1 MNNITLTVQLCEEDR
16 ARLDKIIEK
25 LGALSTRPDC
35 SQCVKDVAK
44 TIDLANAAIDSQD
57 EVQKKLAEVIART
70 EAPKNAQDA
79 PEAPTPTENPTEN
92 PTEVENVEQAEPA
105 DATETQEVTKPN
117 VTMAMLTNKAITLS
131 AAGKTALVRE
141 VVHQYSKTVTSL
153 PEDKWDE
160 VYEKLTKLEG

>member
-44 TIDLANAAIDSQD
+44 TIGLANAAIDSQD

-70 EAPKNAQDA
+70 ETPKNAQDA
-79 PEAPTPTENPTEN
+79 HEAPTPTENT
-92 PTEVENVEQAEPA
+92 TEVENETQAEP
-105 DATETQEVTKPN
+105 DNATETQEAAKPS